1 MLAVELMTP
10 RPFDGFNYGM
20 YKMVD
25 LMATWCI
32 FRGNPPPFPT
42 LLSPFSTQISVVF
55 CVKLVTPCGLQVV
68 VAIFVCPLTKSNEN
82 VKCL

>member
-32 FRGNPPPFPT
+32 FRGNPAPFPFPHSPPKF
-42 LLSPFSTQISVVF
+42 LLFF

>member
-10 RPFDGFNYGM
+10 RSFDGFNYGM

-32 FRGNPPPFPT
+32 FRGNPPPLFPPSFPHSPPKF
-42 LLSPFSTQISVVF
+42 LLF
-55 CVKLVTPCGLQVV
+55 
-68 VAIFVCPLTKSNEN
+68 FVSN
-82 VKCL
+82 